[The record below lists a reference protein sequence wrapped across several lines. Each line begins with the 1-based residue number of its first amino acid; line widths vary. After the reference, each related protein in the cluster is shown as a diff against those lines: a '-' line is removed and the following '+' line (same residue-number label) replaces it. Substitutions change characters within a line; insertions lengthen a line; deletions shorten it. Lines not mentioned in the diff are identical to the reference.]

1 MNTTDQSNDPLRIA
15 LFTYSTKPRGGVIHT
30 LSLAEALHALGHHVH
45 IFALGKDQDGFF
57 RPVAVPYSLIP
68 FDPLPKEMDMD
79 EKIRRYIQS
88 YYDFMVGYADAPF
101 DIYHVQDCVSANAV
115 WRLREEGRISA
126 FVRTIHHVD
135 DFTSPSL
142 IECQNNSIYR
152 PDHRIVVSRDWQRR
166 LHDDFN
172 LAAEVI
178 YNGVDLRFQPPS
190 AQQRAAARAE
200 LGLADEFAV
209 LNIGG
214 VEPRKNSIRLL
225 KAFEQ
230 VQRALKPVGRRGVL
244 LLAGGE
250 ALLDHEPYRT
260 QFAAELAQSTLRLD
274 RDLRLL
280 GVVPDAH
287 MPLLYHAADAFAFP
301 SVKEGW
307 GLVAIEALASGLPL
321 LTSDLP
327 VFHEYARADENAL
340 LVDPFDDAAIA
351 DGLLQL
357 ATDPQLRQRLAVAG
371 PQTAQQFSWQAAAQT
386 HVDWYRRWMTG
397 KALVTERK
405 QTIDD
410 G

>member
-1 MNTTDQSNDPLRIA
+1 MKTILQPTSALRIA

-30 LSLAEALHALGHHVH
+30 LSLAEALQALGHHVH

-57 RPVAVPYSLIP
+57 RPTRAPCSLIP
-68 FDPLPKEMDMD
+68 FDALPKEMAMD

-88 YYDFMVGYADAPF
+88 YYDFMVGYAGEPF

-115 WRLREEGRISA
+115 WRLREEGRIGS

-172 LAAEVI
+172 LDAEVI
-178 YNGVDLRFQPPS
+178 YNGVDPRFQPPS

-200 LGLADEFAV
+200 LGLRDEFAF

-230 VQRALKPVGRRGVL
+230 VRRALAAEGRQAIL
-244 LLAGGE
+244 LMAGGE

-260 QFAAELAQSTLRLD
+260 QFAAELAQSSLQLD
-274 RDLRLL
+274 RDLRML
-280 GVVPDAH
+280 GVVPDPQL
-287 MPLLYHAADAFAFP
+287 PLLYHAVDAFAFP

-307 GLVAIEALASGLPL
+307 GLVALEALASGLPL

-327 VFHEYARADENAL
+327 VFREYARPGENAL
-340 LVDPFDDAAIA
+340 LVDPYDINAIA
-351 DGLLQL
+351 AGLLRL
-357 ATDPQLRQRLAVAG
+357 ATDAQMRQQLAAAG
-371 PQTAQQFSWQAAAQT
+371 PQTAQQFSWGAAAQT
-386 HVDWYRRWMTG
+386 HVDWYRSWMG
-397 KALVTERK
+397 ERP
-405 QTIDD
+405 
-410 G
+410 

>member
-1 MNTTDQSNDPLRIA
+1 MEETRQSNDTLRIA

-30 LSLAEALHALGHHVH
+30 LSLAEALQALGHHVH

-57 RPVAVPYSLIP
+57 RPTPVPCSLIP
-68 FDPLPKEMDMD
+68 FEALPKTMGMD

-88 YYDFMVGYADAPF
+88 YYDYMVAYNGAPF

-115 WRLREEGRISA
+115 WRLREDGRIEA

-166 LHDDFN
+166 LRDDFQ
-172 LAAEVI
+172 LEAEVI
-178 YNGVDLRFQPPS
+178 YNGVDRRFQPPS
-190 AQQRAAARAE
+190 PDQRAAARAE
-200 LGLADEFAV
+200 LELGDQLAV

-225 KAFEQ
+225 QAFEQ
-230 VQRALKPVGRRGVL
+230 VQGALAAEGRRAVL

-260 QFAAELAQSTLRLD
+260 AFAAELERSTLRLD
-274 RDLRLL
+274 RDIRLL
-280 GVVPDAH
+280 GVVADRQ
-287 MPLLYHAADAFAFP
+287 MQLLYHAADVFAFP

-327 VFHEYARADENAL
+327 VFHEYARAEENAL
-340 LVDPFDDAAIA
+340 LVDPFDTTAIA
-351 DGLLQL
+351 AALLRL
-357 ATDPQLRQRLAVAG
+357 ATDPRLRQRLAASG
-371 PQTAQQFSWQAAAQT
+371 PHTAQQFSWQAAAQT
-386 HVDWYRRWMTG
+386 HVDWYRRWLAEH
-397 KALVTERK
+397 KAE
-405 QTIDD
+405 ISE
-410 G
+410 